1 MTTDEAEALRLTA
14 GALEAIH
21 AGLSDMLADRVTS
34 WSADDLRHEL
44 ERWERELRTATNAKG
59 QPYSE
64 DTIRTHIGHSAQF
77 IRWLAGEWRP
87 LGPRDRS

>member
-1 MTTDEAEALRLTA
+1 MTKDEAEVLRLSA

-44 ERWERELRTATNAKG
+44 ERWEREPRTATNAKG
-59 QPYSE
+59 QPTQKTRSV
-64 DTIRTHIGHSAQF
+64 RTSATGPSSS
-77 IRWLAGEWRP
+77 AG
-87 LGPRDRS
+87 